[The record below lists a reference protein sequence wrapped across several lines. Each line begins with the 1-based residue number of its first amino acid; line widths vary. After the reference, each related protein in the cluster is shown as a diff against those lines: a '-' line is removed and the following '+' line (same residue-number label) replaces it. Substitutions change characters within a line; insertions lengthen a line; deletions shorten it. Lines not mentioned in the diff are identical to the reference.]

1 MIMDRKMMNSAIA
14 FILASMCFW
23 NCQNE
28 KPEEGGGSTTSD
40 ADLYIECPGKVN
52 VRTDPDTGGSQVIK
66 FIIRKSGLGAAEA
79 RIDVMT
85 TSELRQKIGSDAA
98 SYTVIPDNAY
108 NISVGKVEF
117 SDTESEKSVTV
128 TVDRSALA
136 GQIDY
141 APGKFTCLPIAVTSQ
156 NASVTSDMDYVVF
169 VFRPDDGYHFSTW
182 NYEGIS
188 SSTDIDQA
196 VKDWKEAGLTIP
208 MTFDLKS
215 TGDLSIM
222 TGLLDKCE
230 AAGMKVIINDT
241 RKVWWDMD
249 IQTTEGA
256 QRYREK
262 MQAMKNDFGS
272 HPAVWGYFIA
282 DEPDA
287 TRWEEARTGV
297 KIAEEVMPETNVMV
311 NMHPFW
317 EGSFV
322 HGDITVEEYADKI
335 TDFVESTGIG
345 HISVDS
351 YSGIRNDPYAEENG
365 TTQVRELF
373 RNYWLVSEV
382 CSRTGAEP
390 FFSLLCAGEG
400 EKPIPDRYDF
410 RWQINTAVAHGMTG
424 IQWYTFYSGGETQS
438 ESPFCAPVVTGTSP
452 WYRTETFDA
461 MAAECKA
468 FTAAF
473 ADRLEDC
480 SYRSTTTYGRSWYE
494 KYGTFGSTS
503 NLRLDSSD
511 QDKSMLVTEWAD
523 NDGAKV
529 YTIVNIWRDR
539 NQNVSINYKG
549 RQYDIDLLP
558 AEMVFVDKKGV
569 HRASY

>member
-1 MIMDRKMMNSAIA
+1 MIMDRQMINSAIA
-14 FILASMCFW
+14 FILSAMCFW

-28 KPEEGGGSTTSD
+28 KPSENGSGTSD

-52 VRTDPDTGGSQVIK
+52 VRTDPAMGGSQEIK
-66 FIIRKSGLGAAEA
+66 FIIRKSGLGEVEA
-79 RIDVMT
+79 RIDVMS
-85 TSELRQKIGSDAA
+85 TSELRSKVGADAA
-98 SYTVIPDNAY
+98 LYSVIPDNAY
-108 NISVGKVEF
+108 TVSADKVEF
-117 SDTESEKSVTV
+117 ADTESEKTV
-128 TVDRSALA
+128 TVAALA

-141 APGKFTCLPIAVTSQ
+141 VPGRFHCLPVQVTSTD
-156 NASVTSDMDYVVF
+156 ASVTSDMDYVVF
-169 VFRPDDGYHFSTW
+169 VFRPDGEYHFSTW

-188 SSTDIDQA
+188 ASTDIDQA

-215 TGDLSIM
+215 TADLPVMID
-222 TGLLDKCE
+222 LLDKCD

-249 IQTTEGA
+249 ILTAEGA

-262 MQAMKNDFGS
+262 MQAMKNDFGN

-287 TRWEEARTGV
+287 SRWEEAMAGV

-373 RNYWLVSEV
+373 RNYWLVSEI

-400 EKPIPDRYDF
+400 EKPVPGREDF

-424 IQWYTFYSGGETQS
+424 IQWYTFYSGGEAQS
-438 ESPFCAPVVTGTSP
+438 DSPFCAPVVTGTSP
-452 WYRTETFDA
+452 WHRTTTFDA
-461 MAAECKA
+461 IAAECNA

-473 ADRLEDC
+473 ADRLIEC
-480 SYRSTTTYGRSWYE
+480 SYRSTMTYGRSWYE
-494 KYGTFGSTS
+494 KYGTYGGSST
-503 NLRLDSSD
+503 LRLNSSD
-511 QDKSMLVTEWAD
+511 SDKSMLVTEWAD
-523 NDGAKV
+523 ADGAKV
-529 YTIVNIWRDR
+529 YTIMNIWRDR
-539 NQNVSINYKG
+539 SQNVNINYKG
-549 RQYDIDLLP
+549 SQYDIDLLP
-558 AEMVFVDKKGV
+558 AEIVFVDKEGV
-569 HRASY
+569 LRANY

>member
-1 MIMDRKMMNSAIA
+1 MIMDRQMINSAIA
-14 FILASMCFW
+14 FILSAMCFW

-28 KPEEGGGSTTSD
+28 KPSENGSGTSD

-52 VRTDPDTGGSQVIK
+52 VRTDPAMGGSQEIK
-66 FIIRKSGLGAAEA
+66 FIIRKSGLGEVEA
-79 RIDVMT
+79 RIDVMS
-85 TSELRQKIGSDAA
+85 TSELRSKVGSDAA
-98 SYTVIPDNAY
+98 LYSVIPDNAY
-108 NISVGKVEF
+108 TVSADKVEF
-117 SDTESEKSVTV
+117 ADTESEKTVTV
-128 TVDRSALA
+128 TIDRAALA

-141 APGKFTCLPIAVTSQ
+141 VPGRFHCLPVQVTSTD
-156 NASVTSDMDYVVF
+156 ASVTSDMDYVVF
-169 VFRPDDGYHFSTW
+169 VFRPDGEYHFSTW

-188 SSTDIDQA
+188 ASTDIDQA

-215 TGDLSIM
+215 TADLPVMID
-222 TGLLDKCE
+222 LLDKCD

-249 IQTTEGA
+249 ILTAEGA

-262 MQAMKNDFGS
+262 MQAMKNDFGN

-287 TRWEEARTGV
+287 SRWEEAMAGV

-373 RNYWLVSEV
+373 RNYWLVSEI

-400 EKPIPDRYDF
+400 EKPVPGREDF

-424 IQWYTFYSGGETQS
+424 IQWYTFYSGGEAQS
-438 ESPFCAPVVTGTSP
+438 DSPFCAPVVTGTSP
-452 WYRTETFDA
+452 WHRTTTFDA
-461 MAAECKA
+461 IAAECNA

-473 ADRLEDC
+473 ADRLIEC
-480 SYRSTTTYGRSWYE
+480 SYRSTMTYGRSWYE
-494 KYGTFGSTS
+494 KYGTYGGSST
-503 NLRLDSSD
+503 LRLNSSD
-511 QDKSMLVTEWAD
+511 SDKSMLVTEWAD
-523 NDGAKV
+523 ADGAKV
-529 YTIVNIWRDR
+529 YTIMNIWRDR
-539 NQNVSINYKG
+539 SQNVNINYKG
-549 RQYDIDLLP
+549 SQYDIDLLP
-558 AEMVFVDKKGV
+558 AEIVFVDKEGV
-569 HRASY
+569 LRANY

>member
-1 MIMDRKMMNSAIA
+1 MIMDRQMINSAIA
-14 FILASMCFW
+14 FILSAMCFW

-28 KPEEGGGSTTSD
+28 KPSENGSGTSD

-52 VRTDPDTGGSQVIK
+52 VRTDPAMGGSQEIK
-66 FIIRKSGLGAAEA
+66 FIIRKSGLGEVEA
-79 RIDVMT
+79 RIDVMS
-85 TSELRQKIGSDAA
+85 TSELRSKVGADAA
-98 SYTVIPDNAY
+98 LYSVIPDNAY
-108 NISVGKVEF
+108 TVSADKVEF
-117 SDTESEKSVTV
+117 ADTESEKTVTV
-128 TVDRSALA
+128 TIDRAALA

-141 APGKFTCLPIAVTSQ
+141 VPGRFHCLPVQVTSTD
-156 NASVTSDMDYVVF
+156 ASVTSDMDYVVF
-169 VFRPDDGYHFSTW
+169 VFRPDGEYHFSTW

-188 SSTDIDQA
+188 ASTDIDQA

-215 TGDLSIM
+215 TADLPVMID
-222 TGLLDKCE
+222 LLDKCD

-249 IQTTEGA
+249 ILTAEGA

-262 MQAMKNDFGS
+262 MQAMKNDFGN

-287 TRWEEARTGV
+287 SRWEEAMAGV

-373 RNYWLVSEV
+373 RNYWLVSEI

-400 EKPIPDRYDF
+400 EKPVPGREDF

-424 IQWYTFYSGGETQS
+424 IQWYTFYSGGEAQS
-438 ESPFCAPVVTGTSP
+438 DSPFCAPVVTGTSP
-452 WYRTETFDA
+452 WHRTTTFDA
-461 MAAECKA
+461 IAAECNA

-473 ADRLEDC
+473 ADRLIEC
-480 SYRSTTTYGRSWYE
+480 SYRSTMTYGRSWYE
-494 KYGTFGSTS
+494 KYGTYVGSST
-503 NLRLDSSD
+503 LRLNSSD
-511 QDKSMLVTEWAD
+511 SDKSMLVTEWAD
-523 NDGAKV
+523 ADGAKV
-529 YTIVNIWRDR
+529 YTIMNIWRDR
-539 NQNVSINYKG
+539 SQNVNINYKG
-549 RQYDIDLLP
+549 SQYDIDLLP
-558 AEMVFVDKKGV
+558 AEIVFVDKEGV
-569 HRASY
+569 LRANY

>member
-1 MIMDRKMMNSAIA
+1 MIMDRQMINSAIA
-14 FILASMCFW
+14 FILSAMCFW

-28 KPEEGGGSTTSD
+28 KPSENGSGTSD

-52 VRTDPDTGGSQVIK
+52 VRTDPAMGGSQEIK
-66 FIIRKSGLGAAEA
+66 FIIRKSGLGEVEA
-79 RIDVMT
+79 RIDVMS
-85 TSELRQKIGSDAA
+85 TSELRSKVGADAA
-98 SYTVIPDNAY
+98 LYSVIPDNAY
-108 NISVGKVEF
+108 TVSADKVEF
-117 SDTESEKSVTV
+117 ADTESEKTVTV
-128 TVDRSALA
+128 TIDRAALA

-141 APGKFTCLPIAVTSQ
+141 VPGRFHCLPVQVTSTD
-156 NASVTSDMDYVVF
+156 ASVTSDMDYVVF
-169 VFRPDDGYHFSTW
+169 VFRPDGEYHFSTW

-188 SSTDIDQA
+188 ASTDIDQA

-215 TGDLSIM
+215 TADLPVMID
-222 TGLLDKCE
+222 LLDKCD

-249 IQTTEGA
+249 ILTAEGA

-262 MQAMKNDFGS
+262 MQAMKNDFGN

-287 TRWEEARTGV
+287 SRWEEAMAGV

-373 RNYWLVSEV
+373 RNYWLVSEI

-400 EKPIPDRYDF
+400 EKPVPGREDF

-424 IQWYTFYSGGETQS
+424 IQWYTFYSGGEAQS
-438 ESPFCAPVVTGTSP
+438 DSPFCAPVVTGTSP
-452 WYRTETFDA
+452 WHRTTTFDA
-461 MAAECKA
+461 IAAECNA

-473 ADRLEDC
+473 ADRLIEC
-480 SYRSTTTYGRSWYE
+480 SYRSTMTYGRSWYE
-494 KYGTFGSTS
+494 KYGTYGGSST
-503 NLRLDSSD
+503 LRLNSSD
-511 QDKSMLVTEWAD
+511 SDKSMLVTEWAD
-523 NDGAKV
+523 ADGAKV
-529 YTIVNIWRDR
+529 YTIMNIWRDCS
-539 NQNVSINYKG
+539 QNVNINYKG
-549 RQYDIDLLP
+549 SQYDIDLLP
-558 AEMVFVDKKGV
+558 AEIVFVDKEGV
-569 HRASY
+569 LRANY

>member
-1 MIMDRKMMNSAIA
+1 MIMDRQMINSAIA
-14 FILASMCFW
+14 FILSVMCFW

-28 KPEEGGGSTTSD
+28 KPSENGSGTSD

-52 VRTDPDTGGSQVIK
+52 VRTDPAMGGSQEIK
-66 FIIRKSGLGAAEA
+66 FIIRKSGLGEVEA
-79 RIDVMT
+79 RIDVMS
-85 TSELRQKIGSDAA
+85 TSELRSKVGADAA
-98 SYTVIPDNAY
+98 LYSVIPDNAY
-108 NISVGKVEF
+108 TVSADKVEF
-117 SDTESEKSVTV
+117 ADTESEKTVTV
-128 TVDRSALA
+128 TIDRAALA

-141 APGKFTCLPIAVTSQ
+141 VPGRFHCLPVQVTSTD
-156 NASVTSDMDYVVF
+156 ASVTSDMDYVVF
-169 VFRPDDGYHFSTW
+169 VFRPDGEYHFSTW

-188 SSTDIDQA
+188 ASTDIDQA

-215 TGDLSIM
+215 TADLPVMID
-222 TGLLDKCE
+222 LLDKCD

-249 IQTTEGA
+249 ILTAEGA

-262 MQAMKNDFGS
+262 MQAMKNDFGN

-287 TRWEEARTGV
+287 SRWEEAMAGV

-373 RNYWLVSEV
+373 RNYWLVSEI

-400 EKPIPDRYDF
+400 EKPVPGREDF

-424 IQWYTFYSGGETQS
+424 IQWYTFYSGGEAQS
-438 ESPFCAPVVTGTSP
+438 DSPFCAPVVTGTSP
-452 WYRTETFDA
+452 WHRTTTFDA
-461 MAAECKA
+461 IAAECNA

-473 ADRLEDC
+473 ADRLIEC
-480 SYRSTTTYGRSWYE
+480 SYRSTMTYGRSWYE
-494 KYGTFGSTS
+494 KYGTYVGSST
-503 NLRLDSSD
+503 LRLNSSD
-511 QDKSMLVTEWAD
+511 SDKSMLVTEWAD
-523 NDGAKV
+523 ADGAKV
-529 YTIVNIWRDR
+529 YTIMNIWRDR
-539 NQNVSINYKG
+539 SQNVNINYKG
-549 RQYDIDLLP
+549 SQYDIDLLP
-558 AEMVFVDKKGV
+558 AEIVFVDKEGV
-569 HRASY
+569 LRANY

>member
-1 MIMDRKMMNSAIA
+1 MIMDRQMINSAIA
-14 FILASMCFW
+14 FILSAMCFW

-28 KPEEGGGSTTSD
+28 KPSENGSGTSD

-52 VRTDPDTGGSQVIK
+52 VRTDPAMGGSQEIK
-66 FIIRKSGLGAAEA
+66 FIIRKSGLGEVEA
-79 RIDVMT
+79 RIDVMS
-85 TSELRQKIGSDAA
+85 TSELRSKVGADAA
-98 SYTVIPDNAY
+98 LYSVIPDNAY
-108 NISVGKVEF
+108 TVSADKVEF
-117 SDTESEKSVTV
+117 ADTESEKTVTV
-128 TVDRSALA
+128 TIDRAALA

-141 APGKFTCLPIAVTSQ
+141 VPGRFHCLPVQVTSTD
-156 NASVTSDMDYVVF
+156 ASVTSDMDYVVF
-169 VFRPDDGYHFSTW
+169 VFRSDGEYHFSTW

-188 SSTDIDQA
+188 ASTDIDQA

-215 TGDLSIM
+215 TADLPVMID
-222 TGLLDKCE
+222 LLDKCD

-249 IQTTEGA
+249 ILTAEGA

-262 MQAMKNDFGS
+262 MQAMKNDFGN

-287 TRWEEARTGV
+287 SRWEEAMAGV

-373 RNYWLVSEV
+373 RNYWLVSEI

-400 EKPIPDRYDF
+400 EKPVPGREDF

-424 IQWYTFYSGGETQS
+424 IQWYTFYSGGEAQS
-438 ESPFCAPVVTGTSP
+438 DSPFCAPVVTGTSP
-452 WYRTETFDA
+452 WHRTTTFDA
-461 MAAECKA
+461 IAAECNA

-473 ADRLEDC
+473 ADRLIEC
-480 SYRSTTTYGRSWYE
+480 SYRSTMTYGRSWYE
-494 KYGTFGSTS
+494 KYGTYGGSST
-503 NLRLDSSD
+503 LRLNSSD
-511 QDKSMLVTEWAD
+511 SDKSMLVTEWAD
-523 NDGAKV
+523 ADGAKV
-529 YTIVNIWRDR
+529 YTIMNIWRDR
-539 NQNVSINYKG
+539 SQNVNINYKG
-549 RQYDIDLLP
+549 SRYDIDLLP
-558 AEMVFVDKKGV
+558 AEIVFVDKEGV
-569 HRASY
+569 LRANY

>member
-1 MIMDRKMMNSAIA
+1 M
-14 FILASMCFW
+14 
-23 NCQNE
+23 
-28 KPEEGGGSTTSD
+28 
-40 ADLYIECPGKVN
+40 
-52 VRTDPDTGGSQVIK
+52 
-66 FIIRKSGLGAAEA
+66 EA
-79 RIDVMT
+79 RIDVMS
-85 TSELRQKIGSDAA
+85 TSELRSKVGADAA
-98 SYTVIPDNAY
+98 LYSVIPDNAY
-108 NISVGKVEF
+108 TVSADKVEF
-117 SDTESEKSVTV
+117 ADTESEKTVTV
-128 TVDRSALA
+128 TIDRAALA

-141 APGKFTCLPIAVTSQ
+141 VPGRFHCLPVQVTSTD
-156 NASVTSDMDYVVF
+156 ASVTSDMDYVVF
-169 VFRPDDGYHFSTW
+169 VFRPDGEYHFSTW

-188 SSTDIDQA
+188 ASTDIDQA

-215 TGDLSIM
+215 TADLPVMID
-222 TGLLDKCE
+222 LLDKCD

-249 IQTTEGA
+249 ILTAEGA

-262 MQAMKNDFGS
+262 MQAMKNDFGN

-287 TRWEEARTGV
+287 SRWEEAMAGV

-373 RNYWLVSEV
+373 RNYWLVSEI

-400 EKPIPDRYDF
+400 EKPVPGREDF

-424 IQWYTFYSGGETQS
+424 IQWYTFYSGGEAQS
-438 ESPFCAPVVTGTSP
+438 DSPFCAPVVTGTSP
-452 WYRTETFDA
+452 WHRTTTFDA
-461 MAAECKA
+461 IAAECNA

-473 ADRLEDC
+473 ADRLIEC
-480 SYRSTTTYGRSWYE
+480 SYRSTMTYGRSWYE
-494 KYGTFGSTS
+494 KYGTYGGSST
-503 NLRLDSSD
+503 LRLNSSD
-511 QDKSMLVTEWAD
+511 SDKSMLVTEWAD
-523 NDGAKV
+523 ADGAKV
-529 YTIVNIWRDR
+529 YTIMNIWRDR
-539 NQNVSINYKG
+539 SQNVNINYKG
-549 RQYDIDLLP
+549 SQYDIDLLP
-558 AEMVFVDKKGV
+558 AEIVFVDKEGV
-569 HRASY
+569 LRANY

>member
-1 MIMDRKMMNSAIA
+1 MIMDRQMINSAIA
-14 FILASMCFW
+14 FILSAMCFW

-28 KPEEGGGSTTSD
+28 KPSENGSGTSD

-52 VRTDPDTGGSQVIK
+52 VRTDPAMGGSQEIK
-66 FIIRKSGLGAAEA
+66 FIIRKSGLGEVEA
-79 RIDVMT
+79 RIDVMS
-85 TSELRQKIGSDAA
+85 TSELRSKVGADAA
-98 SYTVIPDNAY
+98 LYSVIPDNAY
-108 NISVGKVEF
+108 TVSADKVEF
-117 SDTESEKSVTV
+117 ADTESEKTVTV
-128 TVDRSALA
+128 TIDRAALA

-141 APGKFTCLPIAVTSQ
+141 VPGRFHSLPVQVTSTD
-156 NASVTSDMDYVVF
+156 ASVTSDMDYVVF
-169 VFRPDDGYHFSTW
+169 VFRPDGEYHFSTW

-188 SSTDIDQA
+188 ASTDIDQA

-215 TGDLSIM
+215 TADLPVMID
-222 TGLLDKCE
+222 LLDKCD

-249 IQTTEGA
+249 ILTAEGA

-262 MQAMKNDFGS
+262 MQAMKNDFGN

-287 TRWEEARTGV
+287 SRWEEAMAGV

-373 RNYWLVSEV
+373 RNYWLVSEI

-400 EKPIPDRYDF
+400 EKPVPGREDF

-424 IQWYTFYSGGETQS
+424 IQWYTFYSGGEAQS
-438 ESPFCAPVVTGTSP
+438 DSPFCAPVVTGTSP
-452 WYRTETFDA
+452 WHRTTTFDA
-461 MAAECKA
+461 IAAECNA

-473 ADRLEDC
+473 ADRLIEC
-480 SYRSTTTYGRSWYE
+480 SYRSTMTYGRSWYE
-494 KYGTFGSTS
+494 KYGTYGGSST
-503 NLRLDSSD
+503 LRLNSSD
-511 QDKSMLVTEWAD
+511 SDKSMLVTEWAD
-523 NDGAKV
+523 ADGAKV
-529 YTIVNIWRDR
+529 YTIMNIWRDR
-539 NQNVSINYKG
+539 SQNVNINYKG
-549 RQYDIDLLP
+549 SQYDIDLLP
-558 AEMVFVDKKGV
+558 AEIVFVDKEGV
-569 HRASY
+569 LRANY

>member
-1 MIMDRKMMNSAIA
+1 MIMDRQMINSAIA
-14 FILASMCFW
+14 FILSAMCFW

-28 KPEEGGGSTTSD
+28 KPSENGSGTSD

-52 VRTDPDTGGSQVIK
+52 VRTDPAMGGSQEIK
-66 FIIRKSGLGAAEA
+66 FIIRKSGLGEVEA
-79 RIDVMT
+79 RIDVMS
-85 TSELRQKIGSDAA
+85 TSELRSKVGADAA
-98 SYTVIPDNAY
+98 LYSVIPDNAY
-108 NISVGKVEF
+108 TVSADKVEF
-117 SDTESEKSVTV
+117 ADTESEKTVTV
-128 TVDRSALA
+128 TIDRAALA

-141 APGKFTCLPIAVTSQ
+141 VPGRFHCLPVQVTSTD
-156 NASVTSDMDYVVF
+156 ASVTSDMDYVVF
-169 VFRPDDGYHFSTW
+169 VFRPDGEYHFSTW

-188 SSTDIDQA
+188 ASTDIDQA

-215 TGDLSIM
+215 TADLPVMID
-222 TGLLDKCE
+222 LLDKCD

-249 IQTTEGA
+249 ILTAEGA

-262 MQAMKNDFGS
+262 MQAMKNDFGN

-287 TRWEEARTGV
+287 SRWEEAMAGV

-322 HGDITVEEYADKI
+322 HGAITVEEYADKI

-373 RNYWLVSEV
+373 RNYWLVSEI

-400 EKPIPDRYDF
+400 EKPVPGREDF

-424 IQWYTFYSGGETQS
+424 IQWYTFYSGGEAQS
-438 ESPFCAPVVTGTSP
+438 DSPFCAPVVTGTSP
-452 WYRTETFDA
+452 WHRTTTFDA
-461 MAAECKA
+461 IAAECNA

-473 ADRLEDC
+473 ADRLIEC
-480 SYRSTTTYGRSWYE
+480 SYRSTMTYGRSWYE
-494 KYGTFGSTS
+494 KYGTYGGSST
-503 NLRLDSSD
+503 LRLNSSD
-511 QDKSMLVTEWAD
+511 SDKSMLVTEWAD
-523 NDGAKV
+523 ADGAKV
-529 YTIVNIWRDR
+529 YTIMNIWRDCS
-539 NQNVSINYKG
+539 QNVNINYKG
-549 RQYDIDLLP
+549 SQYDIDLLP
-558 AEMVFVDKKGV
+558 AEIVFVDKEGV
-569 HRASY
+569 LRANY

>member
-1 MIMDRKMMNSAIA
+1 MIMDRQMINSAIA
-14 FILASMCFW
+14 FILSAMCFW

-28 KPEEGGGSTTSD
+28 KPSENGSGTSD

-52 VRTDPDTGGSQVIK
+52 VRTDPAMGGSQEIK
-66 FIIRKSGLGAAEA
+66 FIIRKSGLGEVEA
-79 RIDVMT
+79 RIDVMS
-85 TSELRQKIGSDAA
+85 TSELRSKVGADAA
-98 SYTVIPDNAY
+98 LYSVIPDNAY
-108 NISVGKVEF
+108 TVSADKVEF
-117 SDTESEKSVTV
+117 ADTESEKTVTV
-128 TVDRSALA
+128 TIDRAALA

-141 APGKFTCLPIAVTSQ
+141 VPGRFHCLPVQVTSTD
-156 NASVTSDMDYVVF
+156 ASVTSDMDYVVF
-169 VFRPDDGYHFSTW
+169 VFRPDGEYHFSTW

-188 SSTDIDQA
+188 ASTDIDQA

-215 TGDLSIM
+215 TADLPVMID
-222 TGLLDKCE
+222 LLDKCD

-249 IQTTEGA
+249 ILTAEGA

-262 MQAMKNDFGS
+262 MQAMKNDFGN

-287 TRWEEARTGV
+287 SRWEEAMAGV
-297 KIAEEVMPETNVMV
+297 KIAEEVMTETNVMV

-373 RNYWLVSEV
+373 RNYWLVSEI

-390 FFSLLCAGEG
+390 LFSPLCAGEG
-400 EKPIPDRYDF
+400 EKPVPGREDF

-424 IQWYTFYSGGETQS
+424 IQWYTFYSGGEAQS
-438 ESPFCAPVVTGTSP
+438 DSPFCAPVVTGTSP
-452 WYRTETFDA
+452 WHRTTTFDA
-461 MAAECKA
+461 IAAECNA

-473 ADRLEDC
+473 ADRLIEC
-480 SYRSTTTYGRSWYE
+480 SYRSTMTYGRSWYE
-494 KYGTFGSTS
+494 KYGTYGGSST
-503 NLRLDSSD
+503 LRLNSSD
-511 QDKSMLVTEWAD
+511 SDKSMLVTEWAD
-523 NDGAKV
+523 ADGAKV
-529 YTIVNIWRDR
+529 YTIMNIWRDR
-539 NQNVSINYKG
+539 SQNVNINYKG
-549 RQYDIDLLP
+549 SQYDIDLLP
-558 AEMVFVDKKGV
+558 AEIVFVDKEGV
-569 HRASY
+569 LRANY